1 MANLSLSLNQFLSN
15 NYTPDKGK
23 IVPHKSPGWGKTVLC
38 EYSNLGM
45 AYKDSDFT
53 VVITVICWLKRNF
66 GAEGHLG
73 SGVMRAL
80 WFFHRPL
87 LLKCC
92 FNFHWHYSSGKAQE
106 DSDNT
111 AMIAV
116 ACALT
121 HTCQNSLWWWNCG
134 CCINFFL
141 PSGLLDSNRTV
152 VTWQMC

>member
-1 MANLSLSLNQFLSN
+1 MASLSLSLNQFLSN

-92 FNFHWHYSSGKAQE
+92 FNFHCI
-106 DSDNT
+106 T
-111 AMIAV
+111 ALERPKRI
-116 ACALT
+116 LT
-121 HTCQNSLWWWNCG
+121 TLPWLLLHVSHTCQNSLWWWNCG
-134 CCINFFL
+134 CCINLFL